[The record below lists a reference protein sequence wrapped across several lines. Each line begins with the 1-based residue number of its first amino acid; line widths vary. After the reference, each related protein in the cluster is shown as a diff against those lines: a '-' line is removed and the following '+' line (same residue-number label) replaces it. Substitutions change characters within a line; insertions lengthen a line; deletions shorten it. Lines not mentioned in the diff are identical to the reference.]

1 MKSDVSRS
9 VFGLVACLLAALPAL
24 ARAERVPVPDTLDRL
39 ARDGGFEVTGLDK
52 AKDAYGRDEGGDT
65 YPRLK
70 GLLDDFNHV
79 IVQSPGGGV
88 ARVIIIS
95 RKTAWVPPP
104 PPEAPGAASGAD
116 QSPADPGGDIVV
128 ATERRGTSHR
138 VSVGLEGERGK
149 RVEQV
154 LTVDTGADFVVLP
167 ASLLG
172 SLGIQRQGLEGREV
186 QTANG
191 KTAAQLGRLAAIWFG
206 DRKVANVQAAFI
218 DDAKL
223 GGSALLG
230 MSVLSRYRMTIDD
243 EANRLTLG
251 AKEPAPNEAGTTEA
265 GIKEGG
271 SKEPAPKES
280 PPK

>member
-1 MKSDVSRS
+1 MMSGVSRP
-9 VFGLVACLLAALPAL
+9 VLGLFACLAAALPAV
-24 ARAERVPVPDTLDRL
+24 ARADTPPVPVSLPGTIERL

-52 AKDAYGRDEGGDT
+52 AKDAYGRDQGGDT
-65 YPRLK
+65 YLRLRA
-70 GLLDDFNHV
+70 LLEDFNHV
-79 IVQSPGGGV
+79 IIQTPEGGV

-104 PPEAPGAASGAD
+104 PSGAGSED
-116 QSPADPGGDIVV
+116 RTAEDPGGDIVV
-128 ATERRGTSHR
+128 ATERRGTSHA
-138 VSVGLEGERGK
+138 VGVGLEGAGGK
-149 RVEQV
+149 RVEQT

-172 SLGIQRQGLEGREV
+172 SLGIQPEGLESREV

-191 KTAAQLGRLAAIWFG
+191 KTAARLGRLAAIWLG
-206 DRKVANVQAAFI
+206 DHKVTDVQAAFI

-243 EANRLTLG
+243 EANSLTL
-251 AKEPAPNEAGTTEA
+251 
-265 GIKEGG
+265 
-271 SKEPAPKES
+271 APK
-280 PPK
+280 

>member
-1 MKSDVSRS
+1 MHSGLSRS
-9 VFGLVACLLAALPAL
+9 VIGLVACVLAALPAL
-24 ARAERVPVPDTLDRL
+24 VRADRVPLPDALEHL
-39 ARDGGFEVTGLDK
+39 AREGGFEVTGLDK

-79 IVQSPGGGV
+79 IVQTPEGGI

-95 RKTAWVPPP
+95 RKTAWVPTPP
-104 PPEAPGAASGAD
+104 PGTPNGAGDSDESAAD
-116 QSPADPGGDIVV
+116 AGTDIVV
-128 ATERRGTSHR
+128 PTERRGTSHA
-138 VSVGLEGERGK
+138 VGVGLEGVGGK
-149 RVEQV
+149 RVEQT

-172 SLGIQRQGLEGREV
+172 SLGIQAQGLESREV

-191 KTAAQLGRLAAIWFG
+191 KTAARLGSLAAIWFG
-206 DRKVANVQAAFI
+206 DQKVTDVQVAFI

-243 EANRLTLG
+243 EANSLTL
-251 AKEPAPNEAGTTEA
+251 
-265 GIKEGG
+265 
-271 SKEPAPKES
+271 APK
-280 PPK
+280 